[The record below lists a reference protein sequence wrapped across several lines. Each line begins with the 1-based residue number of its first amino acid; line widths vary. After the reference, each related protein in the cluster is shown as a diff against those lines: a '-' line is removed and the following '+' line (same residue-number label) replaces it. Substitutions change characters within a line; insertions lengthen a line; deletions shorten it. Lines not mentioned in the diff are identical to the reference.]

1 MLDILSDFRVDF
13 SDFIAA
19 GKATRNLARALAE
32 DRTTLRELV
41 HGVLKD
47 DRFAMCERHQLL
59 DYLVLYDAPERG
71 FRVRLHLS
79 TEDHFDRP
87 HDHRF
92 SFSSYILTGTYR
104 HTWYE
109 CDRDPYAESSDEEC
123 QRWDSLRNPDENS
136 SHLLNR
142 VSPLLMRDETP
153 GSCYTLHHSVL
164 HTTFT
169 TPGTV
174 SVFVR
179 GPSEKRRS
187 VIMDKTTG
195 RVWWRYGQ
203 QEESRERRSTKAMT
217 RLDYEEF
224 VGKLESLGVI

>member
-1 MLDILSDFRVDF
+1 MKTILSDFRVDF
-13 SDFIAA
+13 SDFISA
-19 GKATRNLARALAE
+19 GKTTRNLARALAE
-32 DRTTLRELV
+32 DRAALRELV
-41 HGVLKD
+41 YSVSD
-47 DRFAMCERHQLL
+47 DERLGMCERHQLL

-71 FRVRLHLS
+71 FRVRLHMS
-79 TEDHFDRP
+79 TADHFDRP

-92 SFSSYILTGTYR
+92 SFSSYIVTGTYR

-123 QRWDSLRNPDENS
+123 QRWDSLRNPDDAS
-136 SHLLNR
+136 SHLLSR
-142 VSPLLMRDETP
+142 VSPLLMRDERP

-203 QEESRERRSTKAMT
+203 TEESAERRKAKAMT
-217 RLDYEEF
+217 RGEYEEF
-224 VGKLESLGVI
+224 VTKLETLGVI